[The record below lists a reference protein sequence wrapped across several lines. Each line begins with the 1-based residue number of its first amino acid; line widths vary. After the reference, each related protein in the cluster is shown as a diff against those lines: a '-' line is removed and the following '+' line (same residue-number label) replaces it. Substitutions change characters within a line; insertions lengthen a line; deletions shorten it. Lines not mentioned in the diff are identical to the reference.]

1 MNKIVKYILIGVLV
15 LGALWAALFF
25 IKSNSKSAVTYET
38 QQPFLST
45 IEKKTVATGKVIPQD
60 EVEIKPQISGIIEEI
75 YLEEGAKVKAG
86 ELIALIKVVPNE
98 QTLYQAKGRVRNS
111 ELALDNAKIEYERNK
126 TLYDKGVVSNQDFI
140 NQKLTFE
147 RADQDLKNANADYQI
162 IRRGSIG
169 GSAAA
174 NTNIRATVSGTILEI
189 PVKKG
194 DQVIQ
199 ANNFNDGTT
208 IATIADLGKMIF
220 EGKVDEGEVGKL
232 KVGTPLKITLGAL
245 EGVELDAKLKF
256 IAPKGIEETGAVQF
270 KIEGDVEVTDDIFIR
285 AGYSANASIVLE
297 KKEDILVIPEALLQF
312 DKSTNKPYVDI
323 AVGSADEQKF
333 ERKDIE
339 IGISDGVNVEILAG
353 LTEEDKVKQWN
364 KTEPIKKGEE
374 EGEEEGEEGE
384 DEEETEETE

>member
-312 DKSTNKPYVDI
+312 DKSTNKPYVEI

-374 EGEEEGEEGE
+374 EGE
-384 DEEETEETE
+384 DDEETEETE